1 MVAPKHHLPICFKVN
16 SDPIHYYM
24 WCMHIIEWE
33 INHFP
38 WLEVKEI
45 RVSYKE
51 FQESSILFNQ
61 RSHIGSHKDF
71 QSGENRMSKTVEAI
85 FNMVHMC

>member
-24 WCMHIIEWE
+24 WCMHSIELE
-33 INHFP
+33 INHFS
-38 WLEVKEI
+38 WLEGKEI

-61 RSHIGSHKDF
+61 RSDLGSYKDF
-71 QSGENRMSKTVEAI
+71 QSRENSMSKIVEAI